1 MMQKLLFTVLSL
13 LFVPFFT
20 FSQKTLIEARID
32 GLGAGMAKLV
42 GIYGD
47 QNYIADS
54 TIVDDKG
61 HFVLKREEALKAG
74 FYTFL
79 LPGNKSMSILVDTN
93 DQRFSVSAQVA
104 DLFNTVKVNGSIN
117 TELFYTNLRF
127 QSAQEPELNR
137 LSEIIKKS
145 PGTPEAEQ
153 AKARQKAVM
162 AERDAHIQELAKQYP
177 DAFFTKFKVA
187 GQNPEFRDLRKPNG
201 DVDTVAQVADYR
213 ARFWDGVDFKDER
226 LLYTPVIF
234 NKLRRY
240 VKDLTP
246 QQRDSLLVVTDALVQ
261 KVLPYPEYFKFFA
274 NWIAIQYEN
283 GKTSVMDGE
292 AVYVNIVQK
301 YFKPEYA
308 TWDTKENL
316 DKLQKHV
323 WEMEASLL
331 WKKGSDVRAQNQYGE
346 FKSIYEMT
354 APIIVVF
361 MFSPHCEHCQEQA
374 PEIENLYRKWK
385 DKGVDFYGISVSTT
399 DAEWK
404 AFLKK
409 YGFSFTNVFDPTNRA
424 IYAKYFVDNT
434 PELYVLNKD
443 RTIIAKNLKAE
454 QLETIFN
461 RELNK

>member
-1 MMQKLLFTVLSL
+1 MMKKLIFAL
-13 LFVPFFT
+13 LAFLAVPFVSFA
-20 FSQKTLIEARID
+20 QKTLIDAQID
-32 GLGAGMAKLV
+32 GMSAGPVKLV

-54 TIVDDKG
+54 TMADDKG
-61 HFVLKREEALKAG
+61 HFTLKRDTALRAG
-74 FYTFL
+74 FYSFL
-79 LPGNKSMSILVDTN
+79 LPGNKSLSILVDSN
-93 DQRFSVSAQVA
+93 DQRFTIQAKIA
-104 DLFNTVKVNGSIN
+104 DLFNSVKVTGCTN

-127 QSAQEPELNR
+127 QSAQEPELGR
-137 LSEIIKKS
+137 LAEIIKKS

-153 AKARQKAVM
+153 AKARQKAIM
-162 AERDAHIQELAKQYP
+162 AEREAHIQDIAKRHP
-177 DAFFTKFKVA
+177 DAFFTKFKIA

-201 DVDTVAQVADYR
+201 EVDTIGQVADYR
-213 ARFWDGVDFKDER
+213 ARFWDGVDFRDDR
-226 LLYTPVIF
+226 LLYTPVIY

-240 VKDLTP
+240 VKELTP

-292 AVYVNIVQK
+292 AVYVNIIQK

-316 DKLQKHV
+316 EKLQKHV

-331 WKKGSDVRAQNQYGE
+331 WKKGPDVRAQNQYGE

-354 APIIVVF
+354 APVIVIF

-399 DAEWK
+399 DAEWR

-409 YGFSFTNVFDPTNRA
+409 YGFTFTNVFDPTNRA

-454 QLETIFN
+454 QLETIFK
-461 RELNK
+461 RELK

>member
-1 MMQKLLFTVLSL
+1 MMQKMIFALLL
-13 LFVPFFT
+13 LLAVSVASFA
-20 FSQKTLIEARID
+20 QKTLIDVRID
-32 GLGAGMAKLV
+32 GMSAGPVKLV

-47 QNYIADS
+47 QNFIADS
-54 TIVDDKG
+54 TAADATG
-61 HFVLKREEALKAG
+61 RFTLKRDTVLRPG

-79 LPGNKSMSILVDTN
+79 LPGNKNLSFLVDST
-93 DQRFSVSAQVA
+93 DQRFTMEGQIA
-104 DLFNTVKVNGSIN
+104 DLFNTVKVSGSIN

-127 QSAQEPELNR
+127 QAAQEPEIGR
-137 LSEIIKKS
+137 LAEVIKKS

-153 AKARQKAVM
+153 AKARQKAIM
-162 AERDAHIQELAKQYP
+162 AERDAHVRELAKQYP
-177 DAFFTKFKVA
+177 DAFFTKFKIA
-187 GQNPEFRDLRKPNG
+187 GQNPEFRDIRKSNG

-213 ARFWDGVDFKDER
+213 ARFWDGVDFNDPR
-226 LLYTPVIF
+226 LLGTPVIF

-240 VKDLTP
+240 VKELTP
-246 QQRDSLLVVTDALVQ
+246 QQRDSLLSITDALVQ

-292 AVYVNIVQK
+292 AVYVNIILK

-316 DKLQKHV
+316 EKLQKHV
-323 WEMEASLL
+323 REMEASLL
-331 WKKGSDVRAQNQYGE
+331 WKKGPDVRAQNQYGE

-354 APIIVVF
+354 APVIVIF

-385 DKGVDFYGISVSTT
+385 GKGVDFYGISVNTT

-443 RTIIAKNLKAE
+443 RTIVAKNLKAE

-461 RELNK
+461 RELK